1 MALLDTLAGELL
13 GPKSVGELSKAAGA
27 SSEQTQQL
35 VAAAL
40 PLLLSG
46 MYQNSATQEGAQSLS
61 QALDRH
67 APDAQK
73 STSAMLSKADAQDGL
88 KIVKHILGGDEKE
101 VTRKLSQSTGLSQ
114 KQVSGMMGQ
123 LAPVVLSLVGSHK
136 QEEQAASSGLAG
148 LLGGALLGG
157 GFQQAQQGGLN
168 VANLAGALLGGSS
181 SGSGNLLSGLLGGAQ
196 TQSASKP
203 KKPKKPKKEEES
215 GGLDLSGLLMGLLK

>member
-13 GPKSVGELSKAAGA
+13 GPKSVGELSKTAGA

-46 MYQNSATQEGAQSLS
+46 MYQNSATPVGALSLS
-61 QALDRH
+61 PALDRH
-67 APDAQK
+67 APEAQK
-73 STSAMLSKADAQDGL
+73 STSAMLRKADAQDGQ
-88 KIVKHILGGDEKE
+88 KIVKHILGDDEKE
-101 VTRKLSQSTGLSQ
+101 VTRKLSKSTGLSQ

-123 LAPVVLSLVGSHK
+123 LAPVVLSLIGSHK
-136 QEEQAASSGLAG
+136 QEEQTASSGLAG

-157 GFQQAQQGGLN
+157 GFQQTQQSGLN

-181 SGSGNLLSGLLGGAQ
+181 GSENLLSGLLGGAA
-196 TQSASKP
+196 QSASKP
-203 KKPKKPKKEEES
+203 KKPKKPKKEDEG

>member
-13 GPKSVGELSKAAGA
+13 GPKSVGELSKTAGA

-67 APDAQK
+67 APDTQK
-73 STSAMLSKADAQDGL
+73 STSAMLRKADAQDGL

-123 LAPVVLSLVGSHK
+123 LAPVVLSLVGNHK

-148 LLGGALLGG
+148 LLGSALLGG
-157 GFQQAQQGGLN
+157 GYQQAQQGGLN

-181 SGSGNLLSGLLGGAQ
+181 SGSGNLLSGLLGGAA
-196 TQSASKP
+196 QSASKP
-203 KKPKKPKKEEES
+203 KKPKKPKKEEDG